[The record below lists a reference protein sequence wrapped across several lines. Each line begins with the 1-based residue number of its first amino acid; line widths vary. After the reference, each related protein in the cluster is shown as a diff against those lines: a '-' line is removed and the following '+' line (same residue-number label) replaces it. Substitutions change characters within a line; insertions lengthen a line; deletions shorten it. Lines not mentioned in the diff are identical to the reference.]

1 MRYTFQCSVIW
12 SELFRS
18 EICKNANE
26 YSRDINKI
34 MRKFSY
40 VLPTH
45 VQGRQDH
52 ICWCKVG
59 SNLFSCTSNSSSC
72 TYATI
77 QSPCILV
84 FCHIAQ
90 RTGWRFIA
98 RHIFHS
104 KTVALQLY
112 TSWRDVSSMILID
125 NWLLTMGPRYS
136 IMYISTL
143 LKNFDL
149 VTIISPST

>member
-1 MRYTFQCSVIW
+1 MLCQVRYTFLCSVIW
-12 SELFRS
+12 SEPFTS
-18 EICKNANE
+18 EICKNPNE

-34 MRKFSY
+34 MREFSY

-45 VQGRQDH
+45 VQGRRDH
-52 ICWCKVG
+52 VYLCKVG

-77 QSPCILV
+77 QSPCTLV

-90 RTGWRFIA
+90 RTAWRFVA

-112 TSWRDVSSMILID
+112 TSCRDVSSM
-125 NWLLTMGPRYS
+125 
-136 IMYISTL
+136 TL
-143 LKNFDL
+143 E
-149 VTIISPST
+149 TR